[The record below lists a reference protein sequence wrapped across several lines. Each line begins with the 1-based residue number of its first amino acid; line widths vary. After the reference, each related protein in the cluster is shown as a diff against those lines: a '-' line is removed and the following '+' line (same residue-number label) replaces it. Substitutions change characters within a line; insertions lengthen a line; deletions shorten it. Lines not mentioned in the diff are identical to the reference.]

1 MLVICNGTFKS
12 GSSWLHAIV
21 LQLLTVKKVEL
32 KEIPYKYNPNL
43 KSPTRVL
50 EYHLQ
55 AFIRNEDCRKNNFV
69 TKAHYF
75 SNNTLQYKY
84 KDYIKFIFI
93 ERDIK
98 DAIVSHFFHFNNFR
112 KTQFSFTSYFNV
124 VGVFKAYEMYLFN
137 KRCKK
142 NFPSNLFLSFES
154 VKSDFAGSVKFLSKI
169 LELGDLSEIELQAI
183 KNNTSLEKMK
193 KSAKDRGNKY
203 YPELG
208 DESHK
213 LFRKGN
219 IGDWESFFKN
229 KQLVMINKIIN
240 GEASTYIRV
249 CYFIFFTIRRK
260 IGL

>member
-12 GSSWLHAIV
+12 GSSWLHAII
-21 LQLLTVKKVEL
+21 LQLLKVKKVEL
-32 KEIPYKYNPNL
+32 TEIPDKYNPNL
-43 KSPTRVL
+43 KSPTRIL

-55 AFIRNEDCRKNNFV
+55 AFIRNEDCKRNNFV
-69 TKAHYF
+69 TKAHFF

-84 KDYIKFIFI
+84 KDCVKFIFI

-112 KTQFSFTSYFNV
+112 KTEFSFNSYFNV
-124 VGVFKAYEMYLFN
+124 IGVFKAYEIYLFN
-137 KRCKK
+137 KRCRR
-142 NFPSNLFLSFES
+142 NFQNHLFFSFES
-154 VKSDFAGSVKFLSKI
+154 LKFDFSESVKFLSKT
-169 LELGDLSEIELQAI
+169 LGLGGLSEIELHSI
-183 KNNTSLEKMK
+183 KNNTSLETMRKTSK
-193 KSAKDRGNKY
+193 EGESKY

-208 DESHK
+208 NVSHK

-229 KQLVMINKIIN
+229 KQLVVINKIIN
-240 GEASTYIRV
+240 GQASIYIRI
-249 CYFIFFTIRRK
+249 CYFVFFTIRRK